1 MHVHANANV
10 TVTFDLVLTEAEAA
24 AINRISGYAADSI
37 LAAIKQTCGDS
48 AVNEHAKGFRSFF
61 GSFNAQVAPALDA
74 VRRARSDLR
83 EAEDKRRA
91 DKVGA

>member
-10 TVTFDLVLTEAEAA
+10 TVTFELTLTEAEAA
-24 AINRISGYAADSI
+24 AINRISGYAPEAI
-37 LAAIKQTCGDS
+37 LGAIRATCGDS
-48 AVNEHAKGFRSFF
+48 AVHEHAKGFRSFF

-91 DKVGA
+91 EKTGV